1 MLNHWIEPALLDTA
15 ADEGIGLMIY
25 SLLHQSMLTDR
36 YLEGIPVDSR
46 AAKAGTFLQ
55 EDPITPEYL
64 ATVRGLN
71 EIANQR
77 EQTLAQMALA
87 WCCAMKQRPRSWS
100 VRAAQPRSRKMS
112 PS

>member
-1 MLNHWIEPALLDTA
+1 
-15 ADEGIGLMIY
+15 
-25 SLLHQSMLTDR
+25 MLTDR

-55 EDPITPEYL
+55 EDRITPEYL

-87 WCCAMKQRPRSWS
+87 YVLRHEAVTS
-100 VRAAQPRSRKMS
+100 VLVGASSAAQIEENVALIDHLDFSQDELGAIEAQLYAS
-112 PS
+112 L